1 MAVAVSAD
9 GDVVSFLRHAGECY
23 AEHKELLRRKHLED
37 ERRECPFRPTVSEY
51 AEKMSRHSITR
62 RSEAVEKRLHE
73 LHAKRLEVAQA
84 QRAESRER
92 EWAEMAVEVRA
103 PQVTAR
109 ARSLVSRDPA
119 EVSRKW
125 LEKREEKFAR
135 LREEALRRDLEALRE
150 VPRISQ
156 YAQERFIAERHQGQA
171 IEDYLM
177 AKEEARRE
185 RMYWLAEEGVG
196 TNSSFSNSSFFR
208 LGKLPER
215 QDEPQPAFTP
225 RITEYTKQL
234 HRSGNV
240 EDRLLAGRGED
251 RKVPHD
257 TSCTFAPR
265 IAPASLE
272 MSKNYYSDPNALVYD
287 RLYRNDAMRLRELRR
302 KRANVAS
309 QKESTGIPRI
319 SETSRLIVERKRA
332 EAMEKELQHSPTT
345 RLHPS
350 LCEAYKYAQKK
361 QPLLQ
366 ARQKEEKERCTFR
379 PRVNPTSEKM
389 WRHQLQMLQEDGYA
403 RTAEGARELL
413 WRRSQ
418 QRMEEEARRRRAMEE
433 AQEMEECTFHPKV
446 GRSPE
451 RRVGRELSLSQRNE
465 MWQRQRDR
473 RLREARMELER
484 TQLSECSFHPTVD
497 SVFPLPAHDATVVSG
512 YEAHVLRQEESRRRK
527 QETQEWWRP
536 KTVSPKGPN
545 ASRQTFSSVSEP
557 RRRHRQPRQGS
568 EGMRQ
573 VSASSSQRS
582 CSTSFSGRNRTQFV
596 VNQAPSCASLVSPG
610 SASPLSPR
618 PYHQNLNHR
627 RLHYSGDNGIGAA
640 VQSVKPS
647 PVEFIIRH
655 HRAIVESS
663 RRRG

>member
-37 ERRECPFRPTVSEY
+37 ERRQCPFRPTVSEY

-62 RSEAVEKRLHE
+62 RSGAVEKRLHE
-73 LHAKRLEVAQA
+73 LHAKRLEAAQA
-84 QRAESRER
+84 HRVESQER
-92 EWAEMAVEVRA
+92 EWAEMAVKVRA

-109 ARSLVSRDPA
+109 ARSLASRDPA
-119 EVSRKW
+119 DVSRKW

-156 YAQERFIAERHQGQA
+156 YAQERFIAERHQGQT

-177 AKEEARRE
+177 AKEEARQE

-196 TNSSFSNSSFFR
+196 TNSSFSNSSSSR
-208 LGKLPER
+208 IGKQPER
-215 QDEPQPAFTP
+215 QDRPQPAFTP

-240 EDRLLAGRGED
+240 EDRLLAGSRKD
-251 RKVPHD
+251 RKALHD

-272 MSKNYYSDPNALVYD
+272 MSRNYYSDPNALVYD

-309 QKESTGIPRI
+309 QKEPTGIPRI

-332 EAMEKELQHSPTT
+332 EAMEKELQQSSTT

-350 LCEAYKYAQKK
+350 LCEASKYARKK
-361 QPLLQ
+361 QLLLQ
-366 ARQKEEKERCTFR
+366 AREKEEKERCTFR

-389 WRHQLQMLQEDGYA
+389 WRHQLQMLQEDGCA

-418 QRMEEEARRRRAMEE
+418 KRMEEEVRRRRAMEE
-433 AQEMEECTFHPKV
+433 AQEMAECTFRPKV

-451 RRVGRELSLSQRNE
+451 RRMGRELSVSQRNE
-465 MWQRQRDR
+465 MWQWQRDR
-473 RLREARMELER
+473 RLREAKMELER
-484 TQLSECSFHPTVD
+484 TQLSECSFHPAVD
-497 SVFPLPAHDATVVSG
+497 PVFPLPVHDATNVSG
-512 YEAHVLRQEESRRRK
+512 HEAHVLRQEESRRRK
-527 QETQEWWRP
+527 QEAQEWWRP
-536 KTVSPKGPN
+536 KTVSPKGTN

-557 RRRHRQPRQGS
+557 RRQHARPRRGS
-568 EGMRQ
+568 GGTRQ

-582 CSTSFSGRNRTQFV
+582 CSASSSGRIRTQFV
-596 VNQAPSCASLVSPG
+596 VNQAPSCASLLSQG
-610 SASPLSPR
+610 SASSSSP
-618 PYHQNLNHR
+618 PSYHQNFNHR
-627 RLHYSGDNGIGAA
+627 RFHHSGGNGISTA
-640 VQSVKPS
+640 VQRVKPS
-647 PVEFIIRH
+647 PVEFIINH
-655 HRAIVESS
+655 HQAIVESS